1 MPLPTGRFAGS
12 CDGLL
17 RAVLA
22 LGAARLAP
30 IVLHVRPPQP
40 PGADLELVQM
50 AVLRP
55 KDDLRHRKSSFSA
68 CHRLHVLPPPPRDTQ
83 SRPRPPMASPSA
95 ASSCASSRSRPTK
108 SSAAARSISSRSAVG
123 GARGGD
129 ASGDMGDIPSAVPV
143 RGPVGDVG
151 AEDPAADCALEAAR
165 GPWLDRGADDLQPGP
180 VGRSSLALPAPAPED
195 LDAMARGVLGKL
207 VREVGLADARLPD
220 QQDEAAAA
228 ASAWSSATVGSASST
243 LR

>member
-1 MPLPTGRFAGS
+1 
-12 CDGLL
+12 
-17 RAVLA
+17 
-22 LGAARLAP
+22 
-30 IVLHVRPPQP
+30 
-40 PGADLELVQM
+40 
-50 AVLRP
+50 
-55 KDDLRHRKSSFSA
+55 
-68 CHRLHVLPPPPRDTQ
+68 
-83 SRPRPPMASPSA
+83 
-95 ASSCASSRSRPTK
+95 
-108 SSAAARSISSRSAVG
+108 
-123 GARGGD
+123 
-129 ASGDMGDIPSAVPV
+129 GDMGDIPSAVPV

-207 VREVGLADARLPD
+207 VRQVGLADARLPD

-243 LR
+243 LRPTETRPGGALADGCSWPWVIDREVPSLIDPQEPSLQARGS